1 MNIKIWLTTL
11 TIFITQ
17 MVIGQSVNFVAKVNK
32 TKLGMNERL
41 KVVFEV
47 DQDGDNFIPPQFNG
61 FSISSGPS
69 QSVSRSW
76 VNGKKSFSKSF
87 TYYLT
92 PQKKGVYIIG
102 QATIQFNGNTFK
114 TNPLKIEVTSA
125 VENPTEGENPDFVAD
140 RSLHLVATVSNKNP
154 YLNEAISLE
163 YRLYWDLDVGIN
175 APQETD
181 SPSFK
186 DFWNHNIEIKELK
199 AQNGTYKGKQCAYVV
214 MKKVV
219 LYPQKTGKLN
229 ITPLT
234 LSVPVQVPT
243 NRRDIFGRRLTNTV
257 NKTVSAGKTVINVKP
272 LPNNAPEDFTGAVGN
287 FSFKATQSKA
297 SLKAT
302 ESVQIKLE
310 VTGKGNLKL
319 FKLPELKTQN
329 SIEVYDPE
337 HKENIRTNLTGMSGK
352 IVDTYTLVPQYKGE
366 FPIPDV
372 SFSYFDPKAE
382 KYKTIT
388 EKNLVISVTEGPSES
403 NNSAIANN
411 NQNQSIVKQQKVTG
425 KNRSFAFIKTKAN
438 LKNINKDDFFKSNLF
453 WSLLFLPLIAIPATV
468 FFTKKSEAYAN
479 DIAGSKVRKANKL
492 SKKYL
497 STAKKNLGD
506 STNFYLALEK
516 ALHNYL
522 KASLRIETNE
532 MNKERIAELL
542 KAKNV
547 DNKTIGDFNAILQT
561 CEMAR
566 YTPSTLQTMKED
578 YEKAAQVINQIDKQL

>member
-372 SFSYFDPKAE
+372 SFSYFDPKVE

-411 NQNQSIVKQQKVTG
+411 SQNQSIVKQQKVTG
-425 KNRSFAFIKTKAN
+425 KNRSFAFIKTKSN

-468 FFTKKSEAYAN
+468 FFTKKSEAYAS

-497 STAKKNLGD
+497 SAAKKNLGD